1 MFFNPF
7 TILIFVSF
15 VLLYIY
21 FSISSKCFAIDKIA
35 NKDHKILNQIIVGR
49 VFTVDDHIKARLET
63 KANIYSH
70 QNCLP
75 RRSPGNIM
83 QIFVIKAKN
92 STVLG
97 LFQ

>member
-1 MFFNPF
+1 
-7 TILIFVSF
+7 